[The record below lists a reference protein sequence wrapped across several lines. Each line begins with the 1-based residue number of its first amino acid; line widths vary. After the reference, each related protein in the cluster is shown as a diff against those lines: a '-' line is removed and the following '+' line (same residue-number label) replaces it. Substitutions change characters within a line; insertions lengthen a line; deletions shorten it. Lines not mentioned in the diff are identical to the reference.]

1 MGRRKLLAAVTIL
14 GAAALVK
21 VCVGQGRTDERYAEA
36 QKDEKFHIEPQKQEQ
51 ENAKKEPI
59 RPREQENTK
68 KEPTRPQEQDNTKKE
83 PTERQKATQEAA
95 KEEPT
100 EASRKR
106 AEPSGKPSEL
116 KITGITE
123 EALCELFETDT
134 ETFAK
139 RLRRWADANGCTDVT
154 EVIFSDRVEWN
165 LTEQKYSVGCEL
177 VTEKATGITNPDEGN
192 TAVVADYHRREKK
205 LHFHR

>member
-36 QKDEKFHIEPQKQEQ
+36 QKDEKLHIEPQKQGQ

-59 RPREQENTK
+59 RPQEQENAKKEVTRPREQENKK

-100 EASRKR
+100 EARK
-106 AEPSGKPSEL
+106 K
-116 KITGITE
+116 
-123 EALCELFETDT
+123 
-134 ETFAK
+134 
-139 RLRRWADANGCTDVT
+139 
-154 EVIFSDRVEWN
+154 
-165 LTEQKYSVGCEL
+165 EQSHQGSL
-177 VTEKATGITNPDEGN
+177 QS
-192 TAVVADYHRREKK
+192 
-205 LHFHR
+205 